1 MKNGHELSISGKY
14 FWKVMCVFSFVNLL
28 MYGIKGSF
36 KENRFLI
43 IISAE

>member
-1 MKNGHELSISGKY
+1 MKNGLEVSISGKY
-14 FWKVMCVFSFVNLL
+14 FWKVTCIFSFVNLL

-36 KENRFLI
+36 KENHFLI